1 MVIAFWDRAQH
12 DDRMPAVHEGV
23 MAQWRRQMHRYLRE
37 AREAGEVTAA
47 APDRLT
53 VDTLLTTLMGFQIN
67 ALLDARETT
76 RRRQEAVLE
85 GLLSA
90 LA

>member
-1 MVIAFWDRAQH
+1 
-12 DDRMPAVHEGV
+12 
-23 MAQWRRQMHRYLRE
+23 
-37 AREAGEVTAA
+37 
-47 APDRLT
+47 
-53 VDTLLTTLMGFQIN
+53 MGFQIN

-85 GLLSA
+85 GLFAA